1 MGVKTTPVGKVLWLG
16 LLSEEYWI
24 TIIMVSILA
33 MALIL
38 IISIVANEVKRKIN
52 KNFEKKKKKSTRI
65 VTGP

>member
-52 KNFEKKKKKSTRI
+52 KNLKKKKSTRI

>member
-52 KNFEKKKKKSTRI
+52 KNLKKKKKARAL
-65 VTGP
+65 

>member
-38 IISIVANEVKRKIN
+38 VISIVANEVKRKIN
-52 KNFEKKKKKSTRI
+52 KNLKKKKKARAL
-65 VTGP
+65 

>member
-1 MGVKTTPVGKVLWLG
+1 MGVKTTPAVVGKVLWLG

-38 IISIVANEVKRKIN
+38 IISIVANEVKKKI
-52 KNFEKKKKKSTRI
+52 KKFLKKKKKKARAL
-65 VTGP
+65 

>member
-52 KNFEKKKKKSTRI
+52 KNLKKKKKVRAL
-65 VTGP
+65 

>member
-52 KNFEKKKKKSTRI
+52 KNIKKKKK
-65 VTGP
+65 

>member
-52 KNFEKKKKKSTRI
+52 KNLKKKKKSTRI